1 MKDDISDEI
10 KTKRLQEIIDL
21 QREIS
26 LEINQASIGSEEI
39 VLVEGFSKKSN
50 KFYSGRTDTNKVVIV
65 PFDEMYKEGDYVKVR
80 INKATSATLF
90 ADIIELVNPSDE
102 KLSLTA

>member
-1 MKDDISDEI
+1 MKNDLSDEI

-26 LEINQASIGSEEI
+26 LEINQTSIGSEEI
-39 VLVEGFSKKSN
+39 ILVEGFSKKSN
-50 KFYSGRTDTNKVVIV
+50 KYYSGRTDTNKVVIV
-65 PFDEMYKEGDYVKVR
+65 PFDEKYKEGDYLRVK

-90 ADIIELVNPSDE
+90 ADIIELVNPCDE
-102 KLSLTA
+102 QLSLTA

>member
-1 MKDDISDEI
+1 MMLAEEI

-39 VLVEGFSKKSN
+39 ILVEGFSKKSDMY
-50 KFYSGRTDTNKVVIV
+50 YSGRTDTNKVVII
-65 PFDEMYKEGDYVKVR
+65 PFDENIKEGDYIKSK
-80 INKATSATLF
+80 N
-90 ADIIELVNPSDE
+90 
-102 KLSLTA
+102 